1 MQNESKNTYYKLL
14 FDLFD
19 VDKDG
24 FITTENLGNIMKSLG
39 NEYDQTTLADM
50 MNECFKNNDK
60 IIDFNDFMILMNKR
74 INESDPTEEYIE
86 AFKIFDRDGS
96 GRILIDE
103 LKEILLLLGENLNEN
118 EIELFFR
125 DANVKND
132 GYIDYKD
139 FIKLLLSK
147 WFLCL

>member
-1 MQNESKNTYYKLL
+1 MQNENKNTLNKLI

-19 VDKDG
+19 DDKDG
-24 FITTENLGNIMKSLG
+24 FITTDNLGNIMKSLG
-39 NEYDQTTLADM
+39 NEYDQTTLEDM
-50 MNECFKNNDK
+50 MNESDKNHDK
-60 IIDFNDFMILMNKR
+60 MIDFNEFMNLINRR
-74 INESDPTEEYIE
+74 IHETDPTEEYIE

-103 LKEILLLLGENLNEN
+103 LREILLVFGENVSEN

-125 DANVKND
+125 EANVKND
-132 GYIDYKD
+132 GYIDYKE

-147 WFLCL
+147 